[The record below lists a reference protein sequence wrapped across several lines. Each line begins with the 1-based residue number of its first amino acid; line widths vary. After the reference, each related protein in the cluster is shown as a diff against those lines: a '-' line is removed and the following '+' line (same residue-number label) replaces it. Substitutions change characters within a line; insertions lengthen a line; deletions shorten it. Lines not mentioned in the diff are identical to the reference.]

1 MSQARS
7 SSTSSSKASELR
19 KFFTGL
25 LAPLVICAL
34 YAGFATLVLVRAGE
48 YMPLDKIIEK
58 LERTDGHYG
67 SAILQ
72 RGFYYKLH
80 VFRARNPR
88 IVALGSSRVL
98 GFRQEDFAQP
108 FSNLGILSDLDELY
122 EVATTLF
129 KDGKAPQTVILGVDF
144 WWFHPQATD
153 RVVNRS
159 PENPHI
165 EANDLFQPALWLMQG
180 KLAWKDVFEII
191 DESSP
196 NIGIFGITQ
205 GDGFDKAGAYYYT
218 STLRGARK
226 SEDYKF
232 KTNLAQIKNSHRK
245 YAHGKE
251 ISAAQW
257 QKFLKLVDY
266 MQLQGIRIVMFVPP
280 LAERVYKAMDETGG
294 YGYVTELR
302 KKLGMLAAERN
313 MPFFDYHEGGP
324 RGASECEFID
334 SHHGGTT
341 VYQRILL
348 DMATKD
354 DDLRGRLN
362 LAEIGWN
369 IEHYAGR
376 ASLRDDET
384 DFLGIGCDKPAKAP
398 SN

>member
-19 KFFTGL
+19 RFFTGL

-108 FSNLGILSDLDELY
+108 FANLGILSDLDELY

-129 KDGKAPQTVILGVDF
+129 GDGHAPQTVLLGVDF

-180 KLAWKDVFEII
+180 KLSFSDIGEILS
-191 DESSP
+191 EKSP

-218 STLRGARK
+218 STLRGTRK
-226 SEDYKF
+226 SEDYRF
-232 KTNLAQIKNSHRK
+232 KTNLAQIKNSQRK
-245 YAHGKE
+245 YAHGDE
-251 ISAAQW
+251 VSEAQW
-257 QKFLKLVDY
+257 KKLLKLIDY
-266 MQLQGIRIVMFVPP
+266 MQLQGIRVVIFVPP
-280 LAERVYKAMDETGG
+280 LAERAYKAMVETGG
-294 YGYVTELR
+294 YGYVDELR
-302 KKLGMLAAERN
+302 KKLGVLAAERN
-313 MPFFDYHEGGP
+313 MPFFDYHAGGP
-324 RGASECEFID
+324 RGASECEFVD

-376 ASLRDDET
+376 ASLREDET

-398 SN
+398 AD